1 MMLCPLLQVS
11 EPTRLTDLREC
22 FCLSVVYIYL
32 VPSVSDGL
40 PKEDDISLPNKN
52 GGRKSAVS
60 RLRVRIGLTLS
71 VAQISVTR

>member
-60 RLRVRIGLTLS
+60 RLRLRIGLS
-71 VAQISVTR
+71 QSVTQIPAIR